1 MTEKMK
7 ILIAYDGSSCA
18 DAALDDLRRAG
29 LPRVAEAKIVTVAE
43 IWLPHPSSYEVA
55 EAAVRESVGSGLKKT
70 LLQVSSAAGAVEDA
84 HALALKAKER
94 LQSHF
99 SEWEVSAEALSGAP
113 AWEILAAAERWNP
126 DLILVGSQGRSA
138 LGRFFLGSVSLK
150 VVNEARSSV
159 RVARG
164 NVWKYCSPVR
174 IAIGVDGSPG
184 SKAAVR
190 AAAERAWPLESEA
203 RIIAV
208 EDPIKPTALGRL
220 VPSVA
225 KWIGGSENGERAW
238 VPEMVEAAAKELR
251 AADLIVSSR
260 IEEGDPKH
268 VLVAEAEEW
277 GADCI
282 FVGSRGSHEPLAG
295 LLLGSVSIAV
305 VARALLGRSRARRVR
320 RRRLILP
327 TVAHR
332 HGGVRRTF
340 FQESELR
347 WQPLV

>member
-1 MTEKMK
+1 MPKAKGESMTEKMK

-55 EAAVRESVGSGLKKT
+55 EAAAREPLGSSLKKT
-70 LLQVSSAAGAVEDA
+70 LLQVSFPAGAVEEA
-84 HALALKAKER
+84 HALAQTAKQH

-99 SEWEVSAEALSGAP
+99 PEWEISAEGLSGAP
-113 AWEILAAAERWNP
+113 AWEILTAAAAWQP

-164 NVWKYCSPVR
+164 KVWKYCSPVR
-174 IAIGVDGSPG
+174 ITIGVDGSPG

-190 AAAERAWPLESEA
+190 AVAGRAWPLESEA
-203 RIIAV
+203 RVIAV
-208 EDPIKPTALGRL
+208 ADPLKPTALGRII
-220 VPSVA
+220 PSVA
-225 KWIGGSENGERAW
+225 RWVEGSENGERAW
-238 VPEMVEAAAKELR
+238 VSGMVEAAAKELR

-260 IEEGDPKH
+260 IEEGDPKQ
-268 VLVAEAEEW
+268 VLLEEAEEW

-295 LLLGSVSIAV
+295 LLLGSVSTAV
-305 VARALLGRSRARRVR
+305 VARAHCSVEVVRA
-320 RRRLILP
+320 
-327 TVAHR
+327 
-332 HGGVRRTF
+332 G
-340 FQESELR
+340 
-347 WQPLV
+347 